1 MQIRVGYE
9 FIYTCPQPTPMILAL
24 NLHFSRASNIV
35 VPDHLIT
42 DPPVP
47 LATYRDRFGNWCSR
61 IVAPPGR
68 FRIRGDG
75 MVRDSGL
82 PDVVVPSAGQH
93 PVEELPEETLVFLM
107 GSRYCETDVLSDT
120 AWQLFGG
127 TPRGWLRVQAICDY
141 VHNLIR
147 FDYQNARSTRTAWQA
162 YNERVGVCRDFAHL
176 AITLCRCMNIPAR
189 YCTGYLGDMGT
200 PPPYGVPDFAAWIEV
215 YLTGGWYV
223 FDPRNNVPR
232 IGRQLIAQGRD
243 AADVAMVTTFGPSI
257 LESFKVWT
265 HEDPE
270 NMPVNARISNE
281 ANA

>member
-9 FIYTCPQPTPMILAL
+9 FIYNFPQPTPMILAL
-24 NLHFSRASNIV
+24 NIHYSRASNIV
-35 VPDHLIT
+35 VPDHMT
-42 DPPVP
+42 TAPAVP
-47 LATYRDRFGNWCSR
+47 LTTYRDRFGNWCTR

-68 FRIRGDG
+68 FRIKGDG

-82 PDVVVPSAGQH
+82 PDPVAASAPQH
-93 PVEELPEETLVFLM
+93 PVEDLPEETLVFLM
-107 GSRYCETDVLSDT
+107 GSRYCETDLLSDG
-120 AWQLFGG
+120 AWQLFGA
-127 TPRGWLRVQAICDY
+127 TPPGWSRVQAICDY
-141 VHNLIR
+141 VHNLIS
-147 FDYQNARSTRTAWQA
+147 FDYQSARCTRTAWQA

-200 PPPYGVPDFAAWIEV
+200 APPYGVPDFAAWMEV
-215 YLTGGWYV
+215 YLGGQWYI

-232 IGRQLIAQGRD
+232 IGRQLIARGRD
-243 AADVAMVTTFGPSI
+243 AADVAMVTTFGPSV

-265 HEDPE
+265 DEVPE
-270 NMPVNARISNE
+270 NVPASSLMTSE